1 MVIRGGDLGGRR
13 NWIILEILDS
23 EHCKR
28 ELHGDSWQ
36 LFYLSSHFCL
46 H

>member
-1 MVIRGGDLGGRR
+1 MVIRGWDLGGRK
-13 NWIILEILDS
+13 NWISLEMLDS

-36 LFYLSSHFCL
+36 LFYLSAHFCL